1 VNEASTLAR
10 IAVLL
15 VRPGVVMALAPGLGG
30 TYVSGRVK
38 IALTVLVAFAM
49 LPWVSV
55 PASDTAVAV
64 LGVVAREL
72 AIGLALASTLQAL
85 VAGVEFAG
93 HLSGYQI
100 GYSYA
105 ATIDPMSGARNSTV
119 TALFGLVAVLTLLA
133 VNGHHTMLRALAA
146 SYDALPVG
154 GGGVAGTL
162 VERVRDIL
170 ALVFTVGVRLAA
182 PIVIVM
188 LVVEVAVGL
197 IARTAPSLGF
207 MVIGYPIRLALGLF
221 VLGLVVGAVPG
232 MVEGLVDAS
241 VELGLE
247 TAGAF
252 R

>member
-1 VNEASTLAR
+1 MNEASTLAR

-30 TYVSGRVK
+30 TYVSSRVK
-38 IALTVLVAFAM
+38 IALTFLVVLALLPSVA
-49 LPWVSV
+49 V
-55 PASDTAVAV
+55 PASASAVGV
-64 LGVVAREL
+64 VGVVAREL

-85 VAGVEFAG
+85 VAGVELAG

-105 ATIDPMSGARNSTV
+105 ATIDPTTGARNNTV
-119 TALFGLVAVLTLLA
+119 TALFGLVAVLTLVA

-146 SYDALPVG
+146 SYEALPIG
-154 GGGVAGTL
+154 GGAVSGSLA
-162 VERVRDIL
+162 ERVRDIF
-170 ALVFTVGVRLAA
+170 ALVFSVGVRLAA

-207 MVIGYPIRLALGLF
+207 MVIGYPIRLALGLV
-221 VLGLVVGAVPG
+221 VLGLVVSAVPG
-232 MVEGLVDAS
+232 VVEGLLDDTIG
-241 VELGLE
+241 LGLE
-247 TAGAF
+247 TASAF